1 MSGIVKNINRKM
13 FFELAAIF
21 FILNFSFAYT
31 TSIHVPAVLG
41 NTNTGIIS
49 TIQLNLSKGNGTVKI
64 IGPSGVG
71 ESTLGSAELGVAYA
85 SNFTGINESKYNF
98 TYAIFDNSS
107 NVTGPSG
114 GLAFTILAISAIKQV
129 PIKNNF
135 TLTGTISSSG
145 AVGQIGGITDKV
157 SAAKSYGLKYVL
169 APEVPNQSF
178 EDTLYYL
185 SQQINNIPIV
195 EVGNVSTALQ
205 YALVNESPVIMPLQ
219 YTLSPQ
225 NYHLNRLNS
234 APFTCKNICNATLFG
249 NLVNYTFNMT
259 SSEISSISNNFSS
272 IKPQLFSMLSTY
284 RNMSGKGYLYTGAD
298 MAFLEY
304 INAYIFA
311 NSNNYTLNNA
321 YSLFSNVNNYCNG
334 ISAPQLTTLN
344 YEYIVSGEARQGW
357 AIQNLNAAKK
367 ELNQSQS
374 TDDIVSA
381 IGTIAESNAWCN
393 AANNLYTQA
402 LASNGMQVGL
412 SRNMYN
418 LVSKTLLADKAYAGS
433 MYYNA
438 AVSEFNSGEY
448 GAALYSLNYVSSVS
462 TTSAYPKNYSVST
475 IYSKLN
481 SSLYGIWP
489 VEYAN
494 SAAFYAYE
502 ANFSSN
508 NLTKLSYLDSS
519 YSLALLSEGISILNM
534 QISSNFTSSISTEN
548 NKTSSN
554 TNINSTQLMGIIG
567 EEAISIRDLEA
578 AVSTLKVAIELIIV
592 MIFIFLV
599 ALLYF
604 IIKEYTLKKEVLLR
618 SKSRTKR
625 R

>member
-1 MSGIVKNINRKM
+1 MSSVVKNINRVM
-13 FFELAAIF
+13 FFKLAILF
-21 FILNFSFAYT
+21 FILNLSFAYT

-49 TIQLNLSKGNGTVKI
+49 SIQLNLSKGNGTVKI
-64 IGPSGVG
+64 LGPLGVG
-71 ESTLGSAELGVAYA
+71 ESTLSSAQIGVAYA

-98 TYAIFDNSS
+98 TYTIFDNSS

-129 PIKNNF
+129 PIKDNF

-145 AVGQIGGITDKV
+145 VVGQIGGITDKV
-157 SAAKSYGLKYVL
+157 SAAKSYGLKYIL

-185 SQQINNIPIV
+185 SQQLNNIPII

-205 YALVNESPVIMPLQ
+205 YVLVNESPIITPLQ
-219 YTLSPQ
+219 YTLYAQ
-225 NYHLNRLNS
+225 NYYLNKLNN
-234 APFTCKNICNATLFG
+234 APFTCKNICNTTLFG

-272 IKPQLFSMLSTY
+272 IKPQLFNMLSTY
-284 RNMSGKGYLYTGAD
+284 KNISDKGYLYTGAD

-304 INAYIFA
+304 INAYMFA
-311 NSNNYTLNNA
+311 NSNNYTLGKA
-321 YSLFSNVNNYCNG
+321 YSLLSNVNNYCNG
-334 ISAPQLTTLN
+334 LVAPQLTTQN
-344 YEYIVSGEARQGW
+344 YEYIISGEARQGW
-357 AIQNLNAAKK
+357 AIQNLKTAKT

-393 AANNLYTQA
+393 AANNLYMQA
-402 LASNGMQVGL
+402 VASNGTQVGL
-412 SRNMYN
+412 SGKIYS
-418 LVSKTLLADKAYAGS
+418 LVSKILLADKVYNGS

-448 GAALYSLNYVSSVS
+448 GAALYSLNYVSSIS
-462 TTSAYPKNYSVST
+462 GTPSYPSNYSIST
-475 IYSKLN
+475 LYSALN

-489 VEYAN
+489 IEYAN
-494 SAAFYAYE
+494 SAAFYAEE
-502 ANFSSN
+502 ANLSSN

-519 YSLALLSEGISILNM
+519 YPLAILSEGISTLNM
-534 QISSNFTSSISTEN
+534 QISSNFTSISMAN
-548 NKTSSN
+548 NKSSGN
-554 TNINSTQLMGIIG
+554 TYINSTQLMGIIG

-578 AVSTLKVAIELIIV
+578 TVSTLKVAIELIVV

-604 IIKEYTLKKEVLLR
+604 IIKDYTLKKEILLQ
-618 SKSRTKR
+618 SKSRTR
-625 R
+625 RR